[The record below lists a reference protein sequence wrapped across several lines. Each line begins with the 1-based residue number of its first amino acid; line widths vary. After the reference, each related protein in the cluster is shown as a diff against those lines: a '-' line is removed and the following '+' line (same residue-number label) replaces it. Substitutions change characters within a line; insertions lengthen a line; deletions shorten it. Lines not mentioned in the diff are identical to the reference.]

1 MPDYTFHHLIE
12 HPQLIK
18 ELSILLEQEWPQD
31 KSSWYDILTNRI
43 EVDQLSQTWILR
55 EKFIETNEVLTNQR
69 IIASA
74 CLIEDSKVPLSLA
87 RPNLV
92 NTQLNTLIW
101 IDSLWVHPNFR
112 SRGLSTSLIREII
125 KELSGPFFNFC
136 HNNIHLLTHTNN
148 ADYVFKKLNFDAYNT
163 IDSHYKLAGR
173 SYHKL
178 YKLYKKNT

>member
-1 MPDYTFHHLIE
+1 MLNYTFHHLIE

-55 EKFIETNEVLTNQR
+55 EKYSEANEVLTNQK
-69 IIASA
+69 IIASV
-74 CLIEDSKVPLSLA
+74 CLIEDSKAPISLA
-87 RPNLV
+87 RPNFV
-92 NTQLNTLIW
+92 ENTQSNTIIW
-101 IDSLWVHPNFR
+101 IDSLWVHPSFR

-136 HNNIHLLTHTNN
+136 HNNIHILTHTNN
-148 ADYVFKKLNFDAYNT
+148 ADYVFKKLSFEAYNKVEN
-163 IDSHYKLAGR
+163 DYNLLGR

-178 YKLYKKNT
+178 YKKTI